1 MAKKTRKRKTKFEKI
16 MLTLTFTTAIFVFVS
31 VLFFKAQLSSV
42 NIEVEKLKKDVSKQ
56 EKVNESLT
64 MKVNELVSLENM
76 QSVAQEEGLEYNN
89 NNVVVIQKK
98 VIKKK

>member
-1 MAKKTRKRKTKFEKI
+1 MAKKSRKRKTKFEKI

-42 NIEVEKLKKDVSKQ
+42 NIEVEKLKKDVTKQ

-89 NNVVVIQKK
+89 NNVVVIQK
-98 VIKKK
+98 

>member
-42 NIEVEKLKKDVSKQ
+42 NIEVEKLKKNVTKQ

-89 NNVVVIQKK
+89 NNVVVIQK
-98 VIKKK
+98 

>member
-42 NIEVEKLKKDVSKQ
+42 NIEVEKLKKDVAKQ

-89 NNVVVIQKK
+89 NNVVVIQK
-98 VIKKK
+98 